1 METQILLRGLSV
13 LPTFGLR
20 RIVAALDLSLTQ
32 SGDIAPQSKGLR
44 NRGLVIVYRSF
55 KLRGAMKLDLHTH
68 YYPEVFFQMIRDTP
82 SDFSF
87 SKDPTGRTII
97 THRGARFFG
106 ITPPMTDPAKRL
118 EDMDRV
124 GIDVEVISL
133 STPNIFFADENRQ
146 PEVARILNDAYAEL
160 IARHPNRFKG
170 FASIP
175 MDSPDAA
182 LSELHRAVDDLKM
195 NGVVLLSNIRGR
207 ALTDSVYRPFF
218 EEANRM
224 KLCIFLHP
232 MIPVYS
238 EPYKEYV
245 LGPLVG
251 FPFDTTLAVARM
263 CFAGMLRELPDIRW
277 IIGHLGGAIPYLM
290 ERLDNGYRDFAE
302 CRVNIDELPSF
313 YLKRLYYDTV
323 TFSSYNLRLA
333 RDLVGVDHMVM
344 GSDYPHLL
352 GSIERSVSSI
362 QDLAIPEHEKQK
374 IFSGTALSILNN
386 V

>member
-1 METQILLRGLSV
+1 
-13 LPTFGLR
+13 
-20 RIVAALDLSLTQ
+20 
-32 SGDIAPQSKGLR
+32 
-44 NRGLVIVYRSF
+44 
-55 KLRGAMKLDLHTH
+55 MKIDLHTH
-68 YYPEVFFQMIRDTP
+68 YYPEIFFQMLRDTP
-82 SDFSF
+82 SEFSF
-87 SKDPTGRTII
+87 AKDPTGRTII

-106 ITPPMTDPAKRL
+106 VTAPMSDPNKRL

-133 STPNIFFADENRQ
+133 STPNIFFADETRQ
-146 PEVARILNDAYAEL
+146 PDVAQTLNDAYAEL
-160 IARHPNRFKG
+160 ITKHPNRFKG

-175 MDSPDAA
+175 MDAPDAA
-182 LSELHRAVDDLKM
+182 LDELHRAIDDLKL

-207 ALTDSVYRPFF
+207 ALTSSVYRPFF

-224 KLCIFLHP
+224 NLCIFLHP
-232 MIPVYS
+232 MLPANP
-238 EPYKEYV
+238 EPYTEYV

-263 CFAGMLRELPDIRW
+263 CFDGMLRDLPNIRW
-277 IIGHLGGAIPYLM
+277 VVGHLGGAIPYLL
-290 ERLDNGYRDFAE
+290 ERLDSGYRDFAE
-302 CRVNIDELPSF
+302 CRVKIDQPPST

-323 TFSSYNLRLA
+323 TFSSYNLRMA

-362 QDLAIPEHEKQK
+362 KELGIPEYEKEK
-374 IFSGTALSILNN
+374 IFSETALSILNN

>member
-1 METQILLRGLSV
+1 
-13 LPTFGLR
+13 
-20 RIVAALDLSLTQ
+20 
-32 SGDIAPQSKGLR
+32 
-44 NRGLVIVYRSF
+44 
-55 KLRGAMKLDLHTH
+55 MKIDVHTH
-68 YYPEVFFQMIRDTP
+68 YYPETFFEMIRNTP

-87 SKDPTGRTII
+87 AKDPTGRTII

-106 ITPPMTDPAKRL
+106 VTRPMTDVDKRL

-124 GIDVEVISL
+124 GIDVEVVSL
-133 STPNIFFADENRQ
+133 STPNIFFADEARQ

-160 IARHPNRFKG
+160 IANHPNRFKG

-175 MDSPDAA
+175 MDDPEAA
-182 LSELHRAVDDLKM
+182 LAELHRAIDELRM

-207 ALTDSVYRPFF
+207 ALTSPIYRPFF

-224 KLCIFLHP
+224 NLCIFLHP
-232 MIPVYS
+232 MIPANS
-238 EPYKEYV
+238 EPFKEYV

-263 CFAGMLRELPDIRW
+263 CFDGMLRELPNLRW

-290 ERLDNGYRDFAE
+290 ERLDSGYRDFAE
-302 CRVNIDELPSF
+302 CRVNIDEPPST

-323 TFSSYNLRLA
+323 TFSAHNLRMV
-333 RDLVGVDHMVM
+333 RDLVGSDHMVM
-344 GSDYPHLL
+344 GSDYPHML

-362 QDLAIPEHEKQK
+362 QDLAIPEYEKQK
-374 IFSGTALSILNN
+374 IFSSNALSILNN

>member
-1 METQILLRGLSV
+1 
-13 LPTFGLR
+13 
-20 RIVAALDLSLTQ
+20 
-32 SGDIAPQSKGLR
+32 
-44 NRGLVIVYRSF
+44 
-55 KLRGAMKLDLHTH
+55 MKIDVHTH
-68 YYPEVFFQMIRDTP
+68 YYPDTFFEMIRDTP
-82 SDFSF
+82 SEFSF
-87 SKDPTGRTII
+87 AKDPTGRTII

-106 ITPPMTDPAKRL
+106 ITPPMTDPDKRL

-133 STPNIFFADENRQ
+133 STPNIFFADENQQ

-160 IARHPNRFKG
+160 IAKHPKRFKG

-175 MDSPDAA
+175 MDCPDEAIR
-182 LSELHRAVDDLKM
+182 ELHRAIDQLKL

-207 ALTDSVYRPFF
+207 ALTAPIYRPFF

-224 KLCIFLHP
+224 NLCIFLHP

-238 EPYKEYV
+238 EPYREYV

-263 CFAGMLRELPDIRW
+263 CFDGLLKELPNIRW

-302 CRVNIDELPSF
+302 CRVKIDQLPST
-313 YLKRLYYDTV
+313 YLKQLYYDTV
-323 TFSSYNLRLA
+323 TFSSHNLRMA
-333 RDLVGVDHMVM
+333 RDLVGVEHMVM

-352 GSIERSVSSI
+352 GSIERSVSSV
-362 QDLAIPEHEKQK
+362 QDLAIPEYEKQT
-374 IFSGTALSILNN
+374 IFSRTALSILNN

>member
-1 METQILLRGLSV
+1 
-13 LPTFGLR
+13 
-20 RIVAALDLSLTQ
+20 
-32 SGDIAPQSKGLR
+32 
-44 NRGLVIVYRSF
+44 
-55 KLRGAMKLDLHTH
+55 MKIDVHTH
-68 YYPEVFFQMIRDTP
+68 YYPETFFQMIRDTP
-82 SDFSF
+82 SEFSF
-87 SKDPTGRTII
+87 AKDPTGRTII
-97 THRGARFFG
+97 TLNGARFFG
-106 ITPPMTDPAKRL
+106 VTAPMSDPARRI

-133 STPNIFFADENRQ
+133 STPNIFFADGTRQ
-146 PEVARILNDAYAEL
+146 AEVARIMNDAYAEL
-160 IARHPNRFKG
+160 IAKHPKRFKG

-175 MDSPDAA
+175 MDGPDAA
-182 LSELHRAVDDLKM
+182 IAELHRAVDQLKL

-207 ALTDSVYRPFF
+207 ALTSPIYRPFF

-232 MIPVYS
+232 MIPPNP
-238 EPYKEYV
+238 EPFKEYV

-263 CFAGMLRELPDIRW
+263 CFDGLLAELPDIRW

-290 ERLDNGYRDFAE
+290 ERLDSGYRDFAE
-302 CRVNIDELPSF
+302 CKAKIDQPPST
-313 YLKRLYYDTV
+313 YLKKLYYDTV
-323 TFSSYNLRLA
+323 TFSSYNLRMV

-362 QDLAIPEHEKQK
+362 QDLAIPEYEKKK
-374 IFSGTALSILNN
+374 IFSDTALSILNN
-386 V
+386 ADNISA